1 MDRVK
6 LGKAAK
12 LLAKAEVTT
21 FEHEATALAERAH
34 RMVSDVLNATEGEDQ
49 GRGILQRRERRSLK
63 ERRSLW
69 ERRAGQR
76 VDRRVGGH
84 ENPNDPASSYR
95 LRSGQPSPPS
105 GGHPPGNIDLT
116 A

>member
-12 LLAKAEVTT
+12 LLAKAEATT
-21 FEHEATALAERAH
+21 YEHEATALAERAY
-34 RMVSDVLNATEGEDQ
+34 RMVADVLNAVEDEHRD
-49 GRGILQRRERRSLK
+49 RGILASRERRRLRDRRIGRRAERHVEPVV
-63 ERRSLW
+63 ERR
-69 ERRAGQR
+69 EQPTQA
-76 VDRRVGGH
+76 VDG
-84 ENPNDPASSYR
+84 YR
-95 LRSGQPSPPS
+95 LRSGRPGPAS